1 MGLKMIYKINDV
13 LRIAKRHNNNKRS
26 YLLVNPLQGK
36 HIPVSSTS
44 ALNMMKTLGDKV
56 ASKYP
61 DTKLVIGFAET
72 ATAIGAM
79 VAASLSEDCIYIHT
93 TREQFSNNYHFIDFL
108 EEHSHAPEQ
117 RLYCDKLNE
126 WLQHTSTVVFVDD
139 ELSTGKTLRNI
150 IRQLK
155 SEYPIINNKKL
166 VVVSIINRL
175 SSENEDLLQS
185 DGIDCEYLIKLPTR
199 NFDVSDIITQAPKV
213 LNSLTESIEN
223 KILFN
228 MTTSL
233 PNPRLGVQIQ
243 NYISGLK
250 LLGSKILNLVEDS
263 DSILVLG
270 TEECMLPAIIT
281 GKILEDK
288 GYKVLTHSST
298 RSPIGITQQNDYPI
312 TEGYQLRSFYDVN
325 RITYIYNLKYYDLIL
340 VISDVGYW
348 HTESV
353 NSLLTALSVHGY
365 GKVIFVG
372 GNDVQHL

>member
-1 MGLKMIYKINDV
+1 MIYKINDV